1 MRRSWALLVWL
12 VVVWMALWEEISAAN
27 LLGGVAAAAIL
38 LGLFPRRTRERTG
51 RVRPLAAARFLL
63 YFLRK
68 LVEASFVL
76 SWEVVTPRN
85 RINEGVV
92 AIPIQ
97 GVSDALVTV
106 VANAI
111 SLVPGTLTLEV
122 DDHPA
127 VLYVHVLHLRDV
139 EEVRREV
146 QHLELLAI
154 HAFASDE
161 ALRSARRA
169 LAASPGRPAPAP
181 AGRRPAETT
190 RRKP

>member
-12 VVVWMALWEEISAAN
+12 VVVWMALWEDISAAN
-27 LLGGVAAAAIL
+27 LLGGVAAAVIL
-38 LGLFPRRTRERTG
+38 LRLFPRRSRERTG
-51 RVRPLAAARFLL
+51 RLRPLAAARFLL

-68 LVEASFVL
+68 LVEASFVV

-85 RINEGVV
+85 RINEAVV

-97 GVSDALVTV
+97 GVSDALVTL

-127 VLYVHVLHLRDV
+127 TLYVHVLHLRDV

-154 HAFASDE
+154 RAFASDE

-169 LAASPGRPAPAP
+169 LAAPSGQPAPGP
-181 AGRRPAETT
+181 DGKRPVETT
-190 RRKP
+190 KREP